1 MSPGV
6 NGSGGPGSPAG
17 SGSPGTVSGLLIGKT
32 VLVTGS
38 TKGFGAAIAR
48 RMAAEGA
55 NVVVTG
61 RGAEAGH
68 AVEASIRAEGGS
80 ATFVQADITDEA
92 AVRDLVAATVSAYG
106 RLDGLVN
113 NAMAMD
119 EVGSS
124 ERPIVELE
132 TAGFE
137 KIVRV
142 GLYGLF
148 WATKYGIA
156 AMLENGADRPGG
168 SVVNISSLA
177 AVAGVPSLPAY
188 SACKGAMGALTR
200 QVAVDYGPQGIRVNT
215 MVCGIVLAD
224 GLAAAVAE
232 HPVAGAKMA
241 EAQLTRYGTL
251 DDIADMASF
260 LVSDRSGFVNGAEL
274 RIDGGWTATARF
286 PNMVD
291 LVLSDVAAAAQG

>member
-1 MSPGV
+1 MSGRIGADAPG
-6 NGSGGPGSPAG
+6 A
-17 SGSPGTVSGLLIGKT
+17 VSGLLAGKT

-38 TKGFGAAIAR
+38 TKGFGAAIAK
-48 RMAAEGA
+48 RMADEGA
-55 NVVVTG
+55 NVVITG
-61 RGAEAGH
+61 RNAAAGSS
-68 AVEASIRAEGGS
+68 VEAEIRAAGGD
-80 ATFVQADITDEA
+80 ATFVQADITDED
-92 AVRDLVAATVSAYG
+92 AVRDLVAATVRTYG

-156 AMLENGADRPGG
+156 AMLEGGGG

-200 QVAVDYGPQGIRVNT
+200 QVAVDYGPRGVRVNT

-224 GLAAAVAE
+224 GLAAAVAD

-291 LVLSDVAAAAQG
+291 LVLSDVAAAAG

>member
-1 MSPGV
+1 MS
-6 NGSGGPGSPAG
+6 A
-17 SGSPGTVSGLLIGKT
+17 GLLHGKT

-38 TKGFGAAIAR
+38 TKGFGAAMAR
-48 RMAAEGA
+48 RFAAEGA
-55 NVVVTG
+55 NVVITG
-61 RGAEAGH
+61 RGSEAGL
-68 AVEASIRAEGGS
+68 ALEAAIRADGGR
-80 ATFVQADITDEA
+80 ATFVRADITDEA
-92 AVRDLVAATVSAYG
+92 AVRDLVAAAVSTYG

-137 KIVRV
+137 KIVKV

-156 AMLENGADRPGG
+156 AMLENGGG

-200 QVAVDYGPQGIRVNT
+200 QVAVDYGHQGIRVNT
-215 MVCGIVLAD
+215 MVCGIVFAE
-224 GLAAAVAE
+224 GLAAAVSA
-232 HPVAGAKMA
+232 HPVAGAKIA

-251 DDIADMASF
+251 DDISDMATF
-260 LVSDRSGFVNGAEL
+260 LVSDKSGFVNGAEL

-291 LVLSDVAAAAQG
+291 LVLSDVAAQAAS

>member
-1 MSPGV
+1 M
-6 NGSGGPGSPAG
+6 
-17 SGSPGTVSGLLIGKT
+17 LDGKT

-38 TKGFGAAIAR
+38 TKGFGAAMAHR
-48 RMAAEGA
+48 FAAEGA

-61 RGAEAGH
+61 RGEDAGH
-68 AVEASIRAEGGS
+68 GVEAMIRADGGS
-80 ATFVQADITDEA
+80 ATFVRADITVESE
-92 AVRDLVAATVSAYG
+92 VRDLVAATVSTYG

-156 AMLENGADRPGG
+156 AMLENGGG

-200 QVAVDYGPQGIRVNT
+200 QVAVDYGHQGIRVNT
-215 MVCGIVLAD
+215 MVCGIVFAE
-224 GLAAAVAE
+224 GLAAAVSA
-232 HPVAGAKMA
+232 HPVAGAKIA

-251 DDIADMASF
+251 DDISDMATF
-260 LVSDRSGFVNGAEL
+260 LVSDKSGFVNGAEL

-291 LVLSDVAAAAQG
+291 LVLSDVAAGAAS